1 MNEIEN
7 LESIIRSYTNF
18 FITFDIIVFSFAIV
32 AVLLAIRFLKSKKRL
47 EKTGKYLRAVIKGQ
61 EEERAR
67 IARELH
73 DTVAQDLRYCKN
85 LLEKEIPASHAEQN
99 HCHPELDSGSAKEI
113 SSHVRNGNRNI
124 QECLSILTKTLLQVR
139 SMSGNLTP
147 PDITKNDLCVN
158 VLNLCQMINRQIQND
173 NKLALKDFRV
183 KPENDTTHKQKNDT
197 TCNSNNDKQVKNL
210 EIRFVE
216 NGKADTSFLTEEE
229 NLNLF
234 RIVQESLVNILRHAD
249 ASEATVLI
257 RNEVFDEKRG
267 IYIFITDDGKGFDAE
282 KPVPAGHFGLAGMN
296 ERANLIGAKLKIT
309 SEKGEGTQILVEKLA
324 E

>member
-7 LESIIRSYTNF
+7 LEAIIHSYTNF
-18 FITFDIIVFSFAIV
+18 FITFDIIVFSSAIV
-32 AVLLAIRFLKSKKRL
+32 AILFAIRFLKSKKKL
-47 EKTGKYLRAVIKGQ
+47 EKTSKYLRAVIKGQ

-85 LLEKEIPASHAEQN
+85 LLEKENLERKNIE
-99 HCHPELDSGSAKEI
+99 EI
-113 SSHVRNGNRNI
+113 D
-124 QECLSILTKTLLQVR
+124 SILAKTLLQVR
-139 SMSGNLTP
+139 AMSGNLTP

-158 VLNLCQMINRQIQND
+158 VLNLCQMINQQIQND
-173 NKLALKDFRV
+173 DETK
-183 KPENDTTHKQKNDT
+183 
-197 TCNSNNDKQVKNL
+197 L

-216 NGKADTSFLTEEE
+216 NGKVDTSFLTEEE

-234 RIVQESLVNILRHAD
+234 RIIQESLVNILKHAE

-267 IYIFITDDGKGFDAE
+267 IYIFITDDGKGFDVE
-282 KPVPAGHFGLAGMN
+282 KPAPAGHFGLAGMN
-296 ERANLIGAKLKIT
+296 ERADLIGAKLKIT
-309 SEKGEGTQILVEKLA
+309 SEKGEGTQISVWKLA
-324 E
+324 KF